1 MWIMSP
7 AEAAI
12 FIAVVVVAVA
22 LACGDRRVADCYA
35 APLQVSRWNTVR
47 HWRGIALASRGR
59 ASSLIRSLRLLP
71 RGSEAFALPC
81 LCFAEGAGSAAE

>member
-35 APLQVSRWNTVR
+35 DCAATSFQMEHRS
-47 HWRGIALASRGR
+47 ALA
-59 ASSLIRSLRLLP
+59 
-71 RGSEAFALPC
+71 
-81 LCFAEGAGSAAE
+81 